1 MPYTWLVYKEE
12 PKLYNFLFQVQQT
25 PQETSSM
32 QKQRSA
38 AIFLHNM
45 NKVFS
50 PQQDKWTP
58 LMYSV
63 KEGHTEV
70 VKLLLEQ
77 DSVDILATNKV
88 G

>member
-1 MPYTWLVYKEE
+1 MNAVHVAC
-12 PKLYNFLFQVQQT
+12 VQGRTEVVQLLI
-25 PQETSSM
+25 SSATN
-32 QKQRSA
+32 A
-38 AIFLHNM
+38 ARDVLNA
-45 NKVFS
+45 KTK
-50 PQQDKWTP
+50 DKWTP